1 MVIGIKTYKASL
13 KLMLATL
20 DGECFE
26 QGIDDVITADSKEE
40 AEKRLEGLRASVQ
53 IEDVR
58 ITSVHHVGREVRSL
72 QAKSTKQG

>member
-1 MVIGIKTYKASL
+1 MVIGIKTYKVSL
-13 KLMLATL
+13 KLMLTTR
-20 DGECFE
+20 DGERFE
-26 QGIDDVITADSKEE
+26 QGIDVVVDADSKEE
-40 AEKRLEGLRASVQ
+40 AENRLQDLRASVQ

>member
-26 QGIDDVITADSKEE
+26 QDIDVVINADSKEE

-58 ITSVHHVGREVRSL
+58 ITSVHHVGREVRPL
-72 QAKSTKQG
+72 QAKSIKKS

>member
-1 MVIGIKTYKASL
+1 
-13 KLMLATL
+13 MLATL

-26 QGIDDVITADSKEE
+26 QGIDVVINADSKEE
-40 AEKRLEGLRASVQ
+40 AEKRLEGLRTSVQ

>member
-1 MVIGIKTYKASL
+1 
-13 KLMLATL
+13 MLATL
-20 DGECFE
+20 DGEYFE
-26 QGIDDVITADSKEE
+26 QGIDVVINADSKEE

>member
-1 MVIGIKTYKASL
+1 
-13 KLMLATL
+13 MLATL

-26 QGIDDVITADSKEE
+26 QGIDVVINADSKEE

>member
-1 MVIGIKTYKASL
+1 MVFGIKTYKASL

-26 QGIDDVITADSKEE
+26 QGIDVVINADSKEE

>member
-26 QGIDDVITADSKEE
+26 QGIDVVINADSKEE

-72 QAKSTKQG
+72 QAKSAKQG

>member
-1 MVIGIKTYKASL
+1 
-13 KLMLATL
+13 MLATL

-26 QGIDDVITADSKEE
+26 QGIDVVINADSKEE

-72 QAKSTKQG
+72 QAKSAKQG

>member
-1 MVIGIKTYKASL
+1 MVIGIKTYKVSL
-13 KLMLATL
+13 KLILATL

-26 QGIDDVITADSKEE
+26 QGIDVVINADSKEE

-58 ITSVHHVGREVRSL
+58 ITSVHHVGREVRPL
-72 QAKSTKQG
+72 KAKSTKQG

>member
-13 KLMLATL
+13 KLMLATM

-26 QGIDDVITADSKEE
+26 QGIDVVINADSKEE

>member
-20 DGECFE
+20 DGEYFE
-26 QGIDDVITADSKEE
+26 QGIDVVINADSKEE

>member
-1 MVIGIKTYKASL
+1 MVIGIKTYKASF

-26 QGIDDVITADSKEE
+26 QGIDVVINADSKEE

>member
-13 KLMLATL
+13 KLILATL
-20 DGECFE
+20 DGESFE
-26 QGIDDVITADSKEE
+26 QGIDVVINADSKEE

-58 ITSVHHVGREVRSL
+58 ITSVHHVGREVRPFET
-72 QAKSTKQG
+72 KSTK